1 MQKLT
6 VIASLVVAAL
16 LVTSCGDTDSRMNA
30 TGPTTLAAES
40 ASLNLTSS
48 TISMKPGHTTFSFC
62 PVVAPVTLVL
72 NLSVTAGVV
81 GVSVVELGFQ
91 FVDNSGT
98 SAAPQVTLPAP
109 VPATQFGSALVQA
122 RQTRVFPLT
131 VGLGCGTGQR
141 GTITVIVVTRDQ
153 NGRMTTGRVSALV
166 R

>member
-1 MQKLT
+1 MQKLA
-6 VIASLVVAAL
+6 VIASLVVAAF

-30 TGPTTLAAES
+30 TGPTTLASES
-40 ASLNLTSS
+40 ASLQLTSS
-48 TISMKPGHTTFSFC
+48 TISMKPARTTFSFC
-62 PVVAPVTLVL
+62 PVVAPVAIGL
-72 NLSVTAGVV
+72 NLSVTAGLLS
-81 GVSVVELGFQ
+81 VSVVELGFQ
-91 FVDNSGT
+91 FVDTSGT

-109 VPATQFGSALVQA
+109 VPTTQFGSALVQA

-141 GTITVIVVTRDQ
+141 GTITVIVVTQDQ

>member
-6 VIASLVVAAL
+6 VIASFVVAAL

-30 TGPTTLAAES
+30 TGPTTLTTES

-48 TISMKPGHTTFSFC
+48 IATLNPAQTTFSFC
-62 PVVAPVTLVL
+62 PVVAPVTVAL
-72 NLSVTAGVV
+72 NLSVTAGLVS
-81 GVSVVELGFQ
+81 VSVVELGFQ
-91 FVDNSGT
+91 FVATSGT

-109 VPATQFGSALVQA
+109 VPTTQFGSALVQA

-153 NGRMTTGRVSALV
+153 SGRMTTGQVSALV